1 MYTFQSNSAL
11 KKTKLGSMGF
21 FVLFSFLSFI
31 FFLKGLFASIVSHI
45 SQNGTEKLT
54 TIWVEKRGV

>member
-1 MYTFQSNSAL
+1 
-11 KKTKLGSMGF
+11 MGF
-21 FVLFSFLSFI
+21 LFCLVFLSF
-31 FFLKGLFASIVSHI
+31 FFKGLFASIVSHI

>member
-1 MYTFQSNSAL
+1 
-11 KKTKLGSMGF
+11 MGF
-21 FVLFSFLSFI
+21 LFCFLTFI